1 MLELSS
7 CEAEYIAASTAACQ
21 AVWLRRL
28 LAILA
33 KREVQKLSLKIDN
46 QAAISFC
53 KNSVHHE
60 RSKHIDTRFHHIR
73 ECIEEGL
80 IEVQHVN
87 TKDQLADIFTKSLG
101 RQKFI
106 EMRRKVGVQEVKSSN
121 KIKEVNV
128 EVNHVV
134 SLGLGKKAKPSPSSI
149 RIPSPSLFP

>member
-1 MLELSS
+1 MALSS

-33 KREVQKLSLKIDN
+33 KREVQKVSLKIDN
-46 QAAISFC
+46 QAAISLC
-53 KNSVHHE
+53 KNLVHHE

-106 EMRRKVGVQEVKSSN
+106 EMRKKVGVQALETKQQRHRV
-121 KIKEVNV
+121 
-128 EVNHVV
+128 
-134 SLGLGKKAKPSPSSI
+134 
-149 RIPSPSLFP
+149 